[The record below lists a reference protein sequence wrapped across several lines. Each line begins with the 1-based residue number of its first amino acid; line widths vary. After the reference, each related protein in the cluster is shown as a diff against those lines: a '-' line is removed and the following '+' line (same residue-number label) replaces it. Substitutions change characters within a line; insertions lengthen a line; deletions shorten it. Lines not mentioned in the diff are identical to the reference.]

1 MATPMRLVVFLLVLA
16 NLLLFVWTQ
25 GYLGVTAEPDS
36 RRIEQQLL
44 PERIVVVARGE
55 PPESARNREN
65 GGMPAER
72 KASESCRIWSD
83 LATGEADEIEQMLH
97 EGFAEFRTSRRTV
110 NENSGYWVYIP
121 PLANKEEV
129 GRKTAELQQ
138 LGVEDFFVVQ
148 ASGPNQLAISLG
160 TYRTEEAANAGL
172 ETLRAKGV
180 KSARMGERR
189 GKPAYVVLEVRGP
202 AAQAEALQRSIAA
215 RLPKAV
221 LKACAATPA
230 SAP

>member
-1 MATPMRLVVFLLVLA
+1 MPNTMRLVVFALVLA
-16 NLLLFVWTQ
+16 NLLLFVWAQ
-25 GYLGVTAEPDS
+25 GYLGVTTEADS
-36 RRIEQQLL
+36 HRLEQQLL
-44 PERIVVVARGE
+44 PERIVVVSRGE
-55 PPESARNREN
+55 PPQLAGQREN
-65 GGMPAER
+65 GGIPAAR

-83 LATGEADEIEQMLH
+83 LATGEADEIEQMLR
-97 EGFAEFRTSRRTV
+97 EDFAEFRTSRRTV

-129 GRKTAELQQ
+129 GKKTAELQQ
-138 LGVEDFFVVQ
+138 LGVDDFFVVQ

-180 KSARMGERR
+180 KSAKMGERK
-189 GKPAYVVLEVRGP
+189 GKPAYVVLELRGP
-202 AAQAEALQRSIAA
+202 SAQAEAVQRSIAA

-221 LKACAATPA
+221 AKACAVAPA